1 MTVINDDEL
10 LYSSNEIKFRQQ
22 TREFVEREIR
32 PMKNQIELRN
42 FDHRAFFKTLA
53 EGGFSGLL
61 IPEKYGGSN
70 KPFMYQL
77 IAGEEISA
85 VSPSA
90 TMMFGAS
97 CTLSAIPILR
107 FGTEEQ
113 KQKYLVPLAQGETIG
128 ALYRRME

>member
-1 MTVINDDEL
+1 MTQMNDETLLYTKDEL
-10 LYSSNEIKFRQQ
+10 EFRRKVREWVEKEI
-22 TREFVEREIR
+22 T
-32 PMKNQIELRN
+32 P
-42 FDHRAFFKTLA
+42 LA
-53 EGGFSGLL
+53 EKIKHPDFDYRSYFKKLGDFGLSGLL
-61 IPEKYGGSN
+61 IPEKYGGSE

-85 VSPSA
+85 VCPSA

-113 KQKYLVPLAQGETIG
+113 KEKYLVPLAKGEKI
-128 ALYRRME
+128 